1 MRFEL
6 ADVRIAV
13 DDQDESPAFVARV
26 LLVGHTLFLI
36 PESRSSG
43 VLINGLDFGSWLEV
57 AERMVG
63 CASLAA
69 ADPRSWAAGSLYLCM
84 PHYKRYRLTQSLAQS
99 YWPAYG
105 AVFPH

>member
-1 MRFEL
+1 
-6 ADVRIAV
+6 
-13 DDQDESPAFVARV
+13 
-26 LLVGHTLFLI
+26 LI

-105 AVFPH
+105 AVFPHRLVRLRTGCVLGPGCGWSKPPDV